1 MQDLKEQEIQGN
13 VIPKNTISQANYKE
27 MEICKLSN
35 KAFKIVVLR
44 KFTEL
49 QEKKQ
54 KDNSMKPGNDYS
66 HRHTKKSRFTEREK

>member
-13 VIPKNTISQANYKE
+13 MTPKNTISQANYKE

-35 KAFKIVVLR
+35 KTFKIVVLR

-49 QEKKQ
+49 QEK
-54 KDNSMKPGNDYS
+54 M
-66 HRHTKKSRFTEREK
+66 ER

>member
-13 VIPKNTISQANYKE
+13 MTPKNIISQANYKE
-27 MEICKLSN
+27 MEIWKLSN

-49 QEKKQ
+49 QEKMERQFIETRKWLLTQ
-54 KDNSMKPGNDYS
+54 T
-66 HRHTKKSRFTEREK
+66 HKKIMI